1 MNFMEMAIC
10 VFAVVLFSSVAML
23 INRTL
28 LVQHDLEI
36 NVNQYMQASHL
47 NHSILDEV
55 DAKLFSRQLKFNN
68 IGSNYNTTRTQ
79 TLPHTGGIWVS
90 SISAAPCDSLGVPLQ
105 IADPTAIYMLVRVS
119 TNTAGL
125 KHPVN
130 SFRVYTKTHLNL

>member
-1 MNFMEMAIC
+1 MEMAIC
-10 VFAVVLFSSVAML
+10 VFAVVLFSSVSLL

-28 LVQHDLEI
+28 LVQHDLET

-55 DAKLFSRQLKFNN
+55 DAKLFSKQLKFSN
-68 IGSNYNTTRTQ
+68 ISSTYNLSRTH
-79 TLPHTGGIWVS
+79 TLAHTGGAWVS
-90 SISAAPCDSLGVPLQ
+90 SITAVQCDSLGIPLQ
-105 IADPTAIYMLVRVS
+105 VADPTNIYMLVKVS
-119 TNTAGL
+119 TNAAGL